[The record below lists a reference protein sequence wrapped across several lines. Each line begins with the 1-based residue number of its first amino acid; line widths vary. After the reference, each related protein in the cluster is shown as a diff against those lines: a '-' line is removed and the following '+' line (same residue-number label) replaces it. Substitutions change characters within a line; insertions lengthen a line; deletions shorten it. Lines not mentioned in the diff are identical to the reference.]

1 MATATQTAERAAKID
16 VLKGTTLTTL
26 VVSVPHKPTT
36 KELVAL
42 QTTIADRVIKDL
54 TGCSCLSGAIE
65 IIFKDE
71 FASSIRVD
79 LANGKIL

>member
-1 MATATQTAERAAKID
+1 MATPAAERVAKID
-16 VLKGTTLTTL
+16 ILKGTNLTTL

-36 KELVAL
+36 KELAAL
-42 QTTIADRVIKDL
+42 QTTISDRVIRDL

-65 IIFKDE
+65 IIFRDE

-79 LANGKIL
+79 LASGKVV

>member
-1 MATATQTAERAAKID
+1 MATPAAERVAKID
-16 VLKGTTLTTL
+16 ILKGTNLTTL

-36 KELVAL
+36 KELAAL
-42 QTTIADRVIKDL
+42 QTTISERVIRDL

-65 IIFKDE
+65 IIFRDE

-79 LANGKIL
+79 LASGKVV